1 MPWVLRRVG
10 ELGRSQRADHD
21 WSADHDR
28 IPLQVTT
35 AWKPGTYMARHCVR
49 SMGTE
54 LVTEAPCQDC
64 GADLMM
70 ELRLGAEVVVDP
82 EFSDQG
88 YGPSQ
93 YLRVVDFMEDYPDTG
108 QFGLW
113 GQWIGSAGAHP
124 NGAFNSIE
132 GGLFIQ
138 DKMGRSK
145 FPKYMASGATHLYSP
160 DSDTGEGGITVGTS
174 WVALP
179 LIGGA
184 TRVDDQGG

>member
-1 MPWVLRRVG
+1 
-10 ELGRSQRADHD
+10 
-21 WSADHDR
+21 
-28 IPLQVTT
+28 
-35 AWKPGTYMARHCVR
+35 
-49 SMGTE
+49 MGTE
-54 LVTEAPCQDC
+54 LVTEAPGQDC

-70 ELRLGAEVVVDP
+70 EIRTGAEVVLDP
-82 EFSDQG
+82 ESSDQV
-88 YGPSQ
+88 YGLSQ
-93 YLRVVDFMEDYPDTG
+93 YLRVVDFVEDYPDTG

-145 FPKYMASGATHLYSP
+145 FPKYMASGANHLYSP
-160 DSDTGEGGITVGTS
+160 DSDTDEGGIFVGTS

-179 LIGGA
+179 VFGGA